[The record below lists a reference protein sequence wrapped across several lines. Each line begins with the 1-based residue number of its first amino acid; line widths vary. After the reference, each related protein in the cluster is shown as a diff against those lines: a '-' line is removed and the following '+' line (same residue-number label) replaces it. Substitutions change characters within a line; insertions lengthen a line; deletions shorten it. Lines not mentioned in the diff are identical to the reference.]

1 MTPNSG
7 VRMFNKRKQQDVSD
21 SSKHWYQDKYQHVLT
36 QRNMLALIAIVS
48 LLAAMVAVLAVMR
61 LAPLK
66 SVDPYLIQIDEK
78 TGITQ
83 RVIPVSRQEYAAD
96 QAVDRYFTSVYLRMR
111 ESYNINILRYNY
123 NVVRLMSTA
132 DIFRKFRYLVDPAN
146 ESSFAKRLGAAGLR
160 DVKIRSM
167 IYITNPADKKKS
179 AGATGTQKIMQARI
193 TTSESVPNQPDKET
207 YWVVTITFEYADLSL
222 SQDEQL
228 LNPLGYTVTSY
239 QIQPEIQ

>member
-1 MTPNSG
+1 
-7 VRMFNKRKQQDVSD
+7 MFNKRKQQDVSD
-21 SSKHWYQDKYQHVLT
+21 GSKHWYQDKYQHVLT

-83 RVIPVSRQEYAAD
+83 RVQPISRAEYASD
-96 QAVDRYFTSVYLRMR
+96 QAVDKYFTSVYLRMR

-132 DIFRKFRYLVDPAN
+132 DVFRRFRYLVDPAN
-146 ESSFAKRLGAAGLR
+146 DESFAKRLGATGQR
-160 DVKIRSM
+160 DVKIRS
-167 IYITNPADKKKS
+167 IVYITNPADKKKK
-179 AGATGTQKIMQARI
+179 AAEDTTDQKIMQARI
-193 TTSESVPNQPDKET
+193 TTTESMPNQPDKET

-222 SQDEQL
+222 NQDEQL
-228 LNPLGYTVTSY
+228 LNPLDYTVTSY